1 MFFSSLSSL
10 GVSFGYELTV
20 TSQVVPKHSACIPG
34 AAGAARIAIPSD
46 HTNMVKFQDAED
58 DGFRK
63 VYGELSIML
72 KKAVRKIEGN
82 WEEFAG
88 SKNAGR

>member
-1 MFFSSLSSL
+1 MFFSSLGS
-10 GVSFGYELTV
+10 GVSFGYELTM

-46 HTNMVKFQDAED
+46 HTNIVKFQDAED
-58 DGFRK
+58 EGFRK

-82 WEEFAG
+82 WKELADAKHSG
-88 SKNAGR
+88 Q

>member
-1 MFFSSLSSL
+1 MFFSSLGSL

-46 HTNMVKFQDAED
+46 HTNIVKFQDTED
-58 DGFRK
+58 EGFRK
-63 VYGELSIML
+63 VYGELSTML

-82 WEEFAG
+82 WKELADAKHSG
-88 SKNAGR
+88 Q

>member
-1 MFFSSLSSL
+1 MFFSSLGS

-46 HTNMVKFQDAED
+46 HTNIVKFQDAED
-58 DGFRK
+58 EGFRK

-72 KKAVRKIEGN
+72 KKAVREIEGN
-82 WEEFAG
+82 WKELADAKHSG
-88 SKNAGR
+88 Q

>member
-1 MFFSSLSSL
+1 MFFSSLGS
-10 GVSFGYELTV
+10 GVSFGYELTM

-46 HTNMVKFQDAED
+46 HTNIVKSQDAED
-58 DGFRK
+58 EGFRK

-82 WEEFAG
+82 WKELADAKHSG
-88 SKNAGR
+88 Q